1 MPAARSRA
9 ACLRSFLYCA
19 AARLALAFL
28 SPTHCLPNPTTGV
41 MVKAR
46 PLPAL
51 PFTGQV
57 PFTESAPLP
66 RLPMVWCALGR
77 IMVSLS
83 VVDVEGGSAAGR
95 LADLT
100 HGHGEAVAVG
110 LGDLQTR
117 AQGVAANVE
126 AEGEG
131 RQGEDEALH
140 WSFAVDALSIE
151 AGGWGCPP
159 YCATCQT
166 ATGLWRMGTS
176 NVLTSCPLIFAQP
189 YIRASSLDT
198 NFCLNVWATLYLKY
212 VLPLFT
218 IVLEYTQQ
226 LYPCFPLLTTTGAG
240 VAFKG
245 ETFFSMGRLW
255 LTCLV

>member
-1 MPAARSRA
+1 
-9 ACLRSFLYCA
+9 
-19 AARLALAFL
+19 
-28 SPTHCLPNPTTGV
+28 
-41 MVKAR
+41 
-46 PLPAL
+46 
-51 PFTGQV
+51 
-57 PFTESAPLP
+57 
-66 RLPMVWCALGR
+66 MVWCALGR

-151 AGGWGCPP
+151 AGGVGVPP
-159 YCATCQT
+159 LLCHLSDCHRFVAHGHIKRLNIVPVNLRPTIHQGILPRYKLLLECVGNFILKVCVAIIH
-166 ATGLWRMGTS
+166 
-176 NVLTSCPLIFAQP
+176 N
-189 YIRASSLDT
+189 RARIHPAIVSM
-198 NFCLNVWATLYLKY
+198 
-212 VLPLFT
+212 LPL
-218 IVLEYTQQ
+218 VNYN
-226 LYPCFPLLTTTGAG
+226 GSG
-240 VAFKG
+240 
-245 ETFFSMGRLW
+245 S
-255 LTCLV
+255 CLQR